1 MMGGMGGAKGG
12 SGEEVRDLDLDLSDR
27 QLSRQEA
34 GNPSE

>member
-1 MMGGMGGAKGG
+1 MEGGKGGAKGS
-12 SGEEVRDLDLDLSDR
+12 SGEEVRDLDLDLSHR